1 MVEIKAQRIE
11 IWQVDLNPTQGSEI
25 NKRRPCVIIS
35 PNELSKLSTVIVA
48 PMTTKGFNLPSRI
61 DLKFKGKSGLIVLDQ
76 MRTVDKSRLVQKLG
90 KVDDLTQI
98 NICNNLQE
106 MFAL

>member
-1 MVEIKAQRIE
+1 MVKIEVQRFE

-48 PMTTKGFNLPSRI
+48 PTTTKGFILPSRI
-61 DLKFKGKSGLIVLDQ
+61 ALDFNGKSGLIVLDQ
-76 MRTVDKSRLVQKLG
+76 MRTIDKSRLVKKMG
-90 KVDDLTQI
+90 VIDELTQY
-98 NICNNLQE
+98 NVCNNLQE